1 MSGGS
6 GLSLRGRNV
15 LITGAMGAIGRPL
28 VNAFADA
35 GATLALC
42 VRRPADVA
50 EAERLAEER
59 GAVVFVVVCDVRYE
73 EDVVRAVHRIVQR
86 YGRIDVAVN
95 AASMT
100 GPEVAVA
107 DYPVESWRD
116 VIATNLTGAY
126 LVCREVLPWMLRQR
140 SGSIINLTGPLE
152 AKRAEN
158 TGAQFVGAWAV
169 EGLTR
174 LLAAE
179 VKDASIRVNL
189 VEIAPTTPP
198 DPISEEG
205 TDWTQ
210 AFLWLAGD
218 DAANTSG
225 QRISATDFSKT
236 RQNI

>member
-1 MSGGS
+1 
-6 GLSLRGRNV
+6 
-15 LITGAMGAIGRPL
+15 MGAVGRPL

-42 VRRPADVA
+42 VRRPEDVA
-50 EAERLAEER
+50 EAERLVEER
-59 GAVVFVVVCDVRYE
+59 GAVAFTVVCDVRYE
-73 EDVVRAVHRIVQR
+73 EDVVRAVHRIVHR
-86 YGRIDVAVN
+86 VGRIDVAVN

-100 GPEVAVA
+100 GPEVAIA

-126 LVCREVLPWMLRQR
+126 LVCREVLPWMLRQQ
-140 SGSIINLTGPLE
+140 SGSIINATCPLD
-152 AKRAEN
+152 ANRPDN
-158 TGAQFVGAWAV
+158 PGAQCVGAWAV

-174 LLAAE
+174 ILATE
-179 VKDASIRVNL
+179 VKGTGVRVNL
-189 VEIAPTTPP
+189 VEVAPSTPP
-198 DPISEEG
+198 EPISEEG

-225 QRISATDFSKT
+225 GRFCAKDFSKT
-236 RQNI
+236 RQNIQGRAQE